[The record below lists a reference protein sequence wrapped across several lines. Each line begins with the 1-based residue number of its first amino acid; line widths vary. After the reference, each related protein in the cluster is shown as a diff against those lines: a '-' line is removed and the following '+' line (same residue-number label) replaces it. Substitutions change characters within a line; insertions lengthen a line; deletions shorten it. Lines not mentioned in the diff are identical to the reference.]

1 MDDKCKSDAPA
12 NDLLLCL
19 TKKMRQEDACFTP
32 VHEFN
37 ELNQR
42 RKFSGAF
49 ISDMTLTRGGNRLL
63 EAFVHNYGKGPFC
76 NADSYFPKSYE
87 LMWSYIEGPDAVKE
101 YHDELKAKFQ
111 TTYDKVIREVEPFS
125 KKRRF

>member
-1 MDDKCKSDAPA
+1 
-12 NDLLLCL
+12 
-19 TKKMRQEDACFTP
+19 
-32 VHEFN
+32 
-37 ELNQR
+37 
-42 RKFSGAF
+42 
-49 ISDMTLTRGGNRLL
+49 MTLTRGGNRPL
-63 EAFVHNYGKGPFC
+63 EAFVHNDGKGPFC

-101 YHDELKAKFQ
+101 YHDELKSKVQ